1 MAGYPDLAEM
11 DELWPEKGF
20 AVIIEDEMKPPDSD
34 DFVTMLSQFDSP
46 DFDLP
51 SESGSYSYWVHDE
64 DGNRYERDE
73 WKLYRSKQRLTEA
86 VQTVSED
93 QPVEEQLEKLKQKG
107 KERGKRDDVIWFE
120 IVVSLCTLGG
130 SWGAETVVDDGGQID
145 EHKYGSL
152 AFETLQEIDQNLL
165 DQYLESR
172 LSGNVRMHPTKA
184 EAIEENFKII
194 RDRYG
199 DPLNTKQLIQQK
211 DTPEEIIEFFKQF
224 HWIGDKYAR
233 NIPMDLH
240 LEEFHDYIAVDS
252 RIKGILE
259 TADYPVEERK
269 YAEIENFLRE
279 VASEL
284 DMTAWELDRILY
296 NFEDSITSAIISE

>member
-1 MAGYPDLAEM
+1 MAGYPNLAEM

-20 AVIIEDEMKPPDSD
+20 AVIIEDKMKPPDSD
-34 DFVTMLSQFDSP
+34 DFVTMLNQSGSP
-46 DFDLP
+46 DFSLP
-51 SESGSYSYWVHDE
+51 SKSDAYSYWVHDE

-130 SWGAETVVDDGGQID
+130 SWGAETVIDDRGQID

-152 AFETLQEIDQNLL
+152 AFETLQEIDQDLL
-165 DQYLESR
+165 YQYLESR

-184 EAIEENFKII
+184 EAIEENFEII
-194 RDRYG
+194 RDKYDG
-199 DPLNTKQLIQQK
+199 PLNAKQVVQQK
-211 DTPEEIIEFFKQF
+211 DTPEEIMEFFTQF

-233 NIPMDLH
+233 NIPMDLY

-259 TADYPVEERK
+259 TVDYPVEERE
-269 YAEIENFLRE
+269 YAEIEDFLRK

-284 DMTAWELDRILY
+284 DMKAWELDRILY
-296 NFEDSITSAIISE
+296 NFEESINSTIVSE